1 MGKGRGAHSGNSTL
15 PRDTGPHL
23 GASVVVTTGGILAS
37 RGWDQGC
44 CSTPC
49 SAQDAPQRQ

>member
-1 MGKGRGAHSGNSTL
+1 MGEGGEAHSGNSTL
-15 PRDTGPHL
+15 PWDTRPRL

-44 CSTPC
+44 CSTP
-49 SAQDAPQRQ
+49 